1 MRLARASDM
10 HAGRPTA
17 LLRCGVLR
25 SRPGLA
31 LAAVWAVWALAGQAW
46 GARVGLVVATAP
58 GAPGPDVVADAVGG
72 PLRARGDEVEARPFA
87 TAAARRREGAVERA
101 RLEALVRTRGL
112 IEEGWRAYLSAE
124 PAFAEARLG
133 EARLRLLDDLELEGA
148 VEWLADATFRLG
160 AVKLFGG
167 RAGEAAQAFALAA
180 RLDPG
185 LAPSPREVS
194 PDVIEAY
201 QRARGAVAGAR
212 HAVAVR
218 VGATDG
224 AAVKAAIAVDGGAPG
239 PVGRVELTAG
249 EHLIVAAAPGYRAD
263 ARLVR
268 VPGLEAVIELEL
280 ERDGPLT
287 VLDEAA
293 RSGTTGDAAST
304 RAALGAAIVFAEL
317 DEVFVV
323 GAGFRGGEPT
333 LRGQRCAGVPAR
345 CGAVAEIL
353 YAVGGERAA
362 AALLVERMK
371 TPGMALGEIDAL
383 AGLGVAGAGGKGKPS
398 AWRAAWPWIAVG
410 GAVAVLAAIAL
421 VDGGANDP
429 TVRVCVIDGACP

>member
-1 MRLARASDM
+1 MASWLASDM
-10 HAGRPTA
+10 HAPGPTA
-17 LLRCGVLR
+17 LLRCGVP
-25 SRPGLA
+25 STRPGLA
-31 LAAVWAVWALAGQAW
+31 LAAMWAVWALAAGQAEA
-46 GARVGLVVATAP
+46 ARIGLVVATAP
-58 GAPGPDVVADAVGG
+58 GAPGPDVVADALAG
-72 PLRARGDEVEARPFA
+72 PLRARGDELETQPFA
-87 TAAARRREGAVERA
+87 RAAARRREGAVERA

-124 PAFAEARLG
+124 PGFAEARLG
-133 EARLRLLDDLELEGA
+133 DARLRLLDDLELEGA

-167 RAGEAAQAFALAA
+167 RGGEAAQAFALAA
-180 RLDPG
+180 RLDPA

-201 QRARGAVAGAR
+201 QRARVAPVGAR

-218 VGATDG
+218 VIGIEGRAV
-224 AAVKAAIAVDGGAPG
+224 AALSVDGGAPG
-239 PVGRVELTAG
+239 PVGARVELTAG
-249 EHLIVAAAPGYRAD
+249 EHLLVASAPGYRAG

-268 VPGLEAVIELEL
+268 VPGLEAVIELEV
-280 ERDGPLT
+280 ERDGPLA

-304 RAALGAAIVFAEL
+304 RAALGGAIVFAEL
-317 DEVFVV
+317 DEAFVV

-345 CGAVAEIL
+345 CGAVAEIR

-371 TPGMALGEIDAL
+371 APGIALGDIDAL
-383 AGLGVAGAGGKGKPS
+383 VGLGVAGARRAKTS
-398 AWRAAWPWIAVG
+398 TWRAAWPWVAIG
-410 GAVAVLAAIAL
+410 SAVAILAAVAL
-421 VDGGANDP
+421 IDGGAEDP